1 MIMYKIIVSIFLV
14 LTFFCSC
21 SERNKTA
28 ADWSNKAVTL
38 WVDGKYTDPK
48 KAIEYLN
55 NAIKLQQNNADY
67 YNKRGTAYYDLG
79 QYQRAIEDYNQATD
93 LDHNYIK
100 AYYNRGTAYYNLGQN
115 QLAIK
120 ELNEAIRL
128 KPDYVDAYDNRG
140 VIYLLQGNKELGCR
154 DVKKACEL
162 GECKKF
168 EVAKGNRL
176 CR

>member
-1 MIMYKIIVSIFLV
+1 
-14 LTFFCSC
+14 
-21 SERNKTA
+21 
-28 ADWSNKAVTL
+28 
-38 WVDGKYTDPK
+38 
-48 KAIEYLN
+48 
-55 NAIKLQQNNADY
+55 
-67 YNKRGTAYYDLG
+67 
-79 QYQRAIEDYNQATD
+79 
-93 LDHNYIK
+93 
-100 AYYNRGTAYYNLGQN
+100 
-115 QLAIK
+115 LAIK

-154 DVKKACEL
+154 EVKKACEL